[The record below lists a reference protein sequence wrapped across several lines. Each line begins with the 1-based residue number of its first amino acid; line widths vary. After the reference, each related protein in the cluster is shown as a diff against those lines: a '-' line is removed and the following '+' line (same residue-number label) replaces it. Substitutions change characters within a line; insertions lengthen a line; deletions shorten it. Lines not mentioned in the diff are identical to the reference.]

1 MTDQNAL
8 ANHFHKYPEHLIPN
22 QYINTAGITSSYLDT
37 LPIGSVIYWPEMIR
51 LKFIDGD
58 TETDII
64 KRNNGIA
71 YETDNFVCYTPILS
85 GSYQRCNGDPIKSTD
100 KQIIYSLIS
109 SGFGKDTTHN
119 IKTPDLRV
127 STLSENISND
137 FLNEKYKTGYFLLGD
152 NINDTI
158 DFSYMMCW
166 SSGIGQEHNGKV
178 ERTQR
183 INIINN
189 NIKLEAGYNSDKN
202 AKDRQGGQ
210 CIIFALDLPSSNY
223 EHFFDDKK
231 IVFYGFGSSNKYIIT
246 EEPSEPTDTELN
258 DLRINWN

>member
-1 MTDQNAL
+1 
-8 ANHFHKYPEHLIPN
+8 
-22 QYINTAGITSSYLDT
+22 
-37 LPIGSVIYWPEMIR
+37 MIR
-51 LKFIDGD
+51 LKKVDGD
-58 TETDII
+58 TETDIT

-71 YETDNFVCYTPILS
+71 YETNNFVCYTPILS

-109 SGFGKDTTHN
+109 SGFGKEDTTHN
-119 IKTPDLRV
+119 IKTPNLMV
-127 STLSENISND
+127 SKLKTDITNSD

-166 SSGIGQEHNGKV
+166 SSGIGQEHNGRV

-223 EHFFDDKK
+223 KHFFDDKK
-231 IVFYGFGSSNKYIIT
+231 IVFYGFGSSNKYIT
-246 EEPSEPTDTELN
+246 MSTPDDTILSG
-258 DLRINWN
+258 LRINWN